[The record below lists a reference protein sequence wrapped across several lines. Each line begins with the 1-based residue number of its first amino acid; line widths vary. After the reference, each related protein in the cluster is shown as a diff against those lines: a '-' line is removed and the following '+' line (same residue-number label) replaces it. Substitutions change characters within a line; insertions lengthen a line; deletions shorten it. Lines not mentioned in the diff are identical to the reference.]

1 MPERRTA
8 RVLQSLAPN
17 QQKKAAAAAQ
27 SPISAACSCGT
38 ELTELRQEVAELTRA
53 LNEMKEVMYARLLF
67 PHMSLAEAQTDAT
80 EVTWEH
86 VRPPKRQRSDSAL
99 YLPDIPDGFSDSTAH
114 SLVFKQR
121 TRNAE
126 KECERACK
134 KFKINP
140 VTGEPLENL
149 SKTAVVVKEAHEQAM
164 RVTRRMAVV
173 IEHPTSRVEKIKRGR
188 SSTLRV
194 GRGRK

>member
-1 MPERRTA
+1 M
-8 RVLQSLAPN
+8 
-17 QQKKAAAAAQ
+17 
-27 SPISAACSCGT
+27 
-38 ELTELRQEVAELTRA
+38 
-53 LNEMKEVMYARLLF
+53 
-67 PHMSLAEAQTDAT
+67 
-80 EVTWEH
+80 
-86 VRPPKRQRSDSAL
+86 
-99 YLPDIPDGFSDSTAH
+99 
-114 SLVFKQR
+114 FKQR

-149 SKTAVVVKEAHEQAM
+149 SKTAAVVVKETHEQAM

-173 IEHPTSRVEKIKRGR
+173 IEPPTARSRVEKSKRGR

-194 GRGRK
+194 GRGK

>member
-1 MPERRTA
+1 
-8 RVLQSLAPN
+8 
-17 QQKKAAAAAQ
+17 
-27 SPISAACSCGT
+27 
-38 ELTELRQEVAELTRA
+38 
-53 LNEMKEVMYARLLF
+53 
-67 PHMSLAEAQTDAT
+67 MSLAEAQTDAT

-134 KFKINP
+134 KLKINP

-149 SKTAVVVKEAHEQAM
+149 SKTAAVVVKETHEQAM

-173 IEHPTSRVEKIKRGR
+173 IEPPTRSRVEKSKRGR